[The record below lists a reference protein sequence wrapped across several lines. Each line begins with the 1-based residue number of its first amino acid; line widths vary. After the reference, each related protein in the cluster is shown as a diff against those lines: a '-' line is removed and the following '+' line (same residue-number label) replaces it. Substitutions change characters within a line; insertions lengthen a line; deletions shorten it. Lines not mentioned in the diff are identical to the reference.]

1 MILIQKFQNKRQY
14 RLIIKKKPEQLG
26 RIEQMCPLQR
36 NGYNGTNFDNDG
48 QRCLLEDRA
57 LSNHTR

>member
-14 RLIIKKKPEQLG
+14 RLIIKKPEQLG

-48 QRCLLEDRA
+48 QRCLLEYRA
-57 LSNHTR
+57 LPNHTR